1 MPSEKVSTGLPEGR
15 VSTGNPELDTMLQGG
30 LVGRRPYL
38 IVGPSGTGKTT
49 VALQFLCEGVRHG
62 ERVLLVTVEEP
73 PNETRI
79 NHRGLGPALDE
90 VDVFDAIPDI
100 MRYERAPFKDIASVR
115 NATPFKEIPLTIRT
129 SPELSAVEVTMAGLE
144 QMLRTEVVRRGY
156 SRIAVD
162 SLTALQY
169 FCMKG
174 FDPIAGAQAFL
185 RFLSD
190 LRVTTLLTVESPLED
205 VETPERMLAR
215 GEIRLFR
222 WELESRSVRAI
233 GVEKFRGSPHDV
245 RLHPYRIGPHGID
258 IQLSTTISRDTRQI
272 IEAVHTTERTVVAPP
287 ADSAEE
293 TTSPVDPLADEVRD
307 LVLVGADVRP
317 VRVELE
323 SALGAVTA
331 GDLDAARGHLSR
343 VSACVI
349 GLVDGLRGEVARS
362 AGPDPKVAEAYQRI
376 RQRSESARTGLPPLR
391 LPPRRILEVQLA
403 WVLSLIPP
411 APTEPMAPVDE
422 SSLARAGVW
431 DSAVAE
437 RPAPVGEEGAVVED
451 DAGMPSTPA
460 GPAVD
465 ASLPSSIESPGA
477 EPEVEPTATVI
488 GPDLGTSS
496 RTLAEL
502 PEGPDAT
509 VARDRAESPGLVA
522 ALVPTPGGAVG
533 APSNGTDRFFSPI
546 ARETTPASPIPER
559 SSGAGRS
566 GWAPEGAV
574 AGGEPGAVPLE
585 AGPQPSAAVDSSR
598 SRPPMSP
605 ESAAAATP
613 RPVPPLPVAFPD
625 RKLVSA
631 STRPELGV
639 DRFPP
644 LENRPVSD
652 GGRPPLPTILG
663 PASIET
669 TSPAFERGP
678 TPATTPAPAL
688 TGATVGA
695 VPAEGAS
702 VRGRPSTKPASA
714 AKRRRRPSESGRA
727 GPSRP
732 RREEVP
738 APPATIGGPAPAA
751 ASPPTEAT
759 GALPVATGPSTK
771 PKRRAPRKRKAPT
784 VLAATAVA
792 IPPAD
797 PSPAAPPAAEPVDP
811 PVPAESTT
819 RTEGP

>member
-1 MPSEKVSTGLPEGR
+1 MPSEKGSTGLPEGR
-15 VSTGNPELDTMLQGG
+15 VSTGNPGLDTMLHGG
-30 LVGRRPYL
+30 LVARRPYL

-49 VALQFLCEGVRHG
+49 VALQFLCEGIRHR

-115 NATPFKEIPLTIRT
+115 NATPFGEVPLSIRS

-144 QMLRTEVVRRGY
+144 QMLRTEVVRKGY

-174 FDPIAGAQAFL
+174 FDPIGGAQAFL

-272 IEAVHTTERTVVAPP
+272 IEATHATERTVVAPP
-287 ADSAEE
+287 EGSAEE

-323 SALGAVTA
+323 SALSAVTT

-343 VSACVI
+343 VSSFVL
-349 GLVDGLRGEVARS
+349 GLIDGLRGEVARP

-403 WVLSLIPP
+403 WVLSLIPA
-411 APTEPMAPVDE
+411 APSEATEPAGGAPI
-422 SSLARAGVW
+422 ARAEAWAGAEGV
-431 DSAVAE
+431 
-437 RPAPVGEEGAVVED
+437 PVVED
-451 DAGMPSTPA
+451 DGRSPSAPA
-460 GPAVD
+460 EPAVD
-465 ASLPSSIESPGA
+465 AGPSPPIEVPVAGS
-477 EPEVEPTATVI
+477 EVEPATAAL
-488 GPDLGTSS
+488 GPDLGTPPG
-496 RTLAEL
+496 TLPEL
-502 PEGPDAT
+502 PEVPDAT
-509 VARDRAESPGLVA
+509 VARGRSEPHGVEA
-522 ALVPTPGGAVG
+522 APVTAPVG
-533 APSNGTDRFFSPI
+533 DSGPASNGTDRISSPI
-546 ARETTPASPIPER
+546 ARETVALSAVPGTSSVVARAGSAPLGAVTRSEPGAIPAPAGPVPSAPVASYRER
-559 SSGAGRS
+559 SSTSLAS
-566 GWAPEGAV
+566 T
-574 AGGEPGAVPLE
+574 
-585 AGPQPSAAVDSSR
+585 
-598 SRPPMSP
+598 
-605 ESAAAATP
+605 AAAAP
-613 RPVPPLPVAFPD
+613 RPVPRLPVASPE
-625 RKLVSA
+625 RRLPPAPTAPEPGGERIPPSE
-631 STRPELGV
+631 TRPASE
-639 DRFPP
+639 
-644 LENRPVSD
+644 
-652 GGRPPLPTILG
+652 GGRPPLPTLLVPG
-663 PASIET
+663 VVGT
-669 TSPAFERGP
+669 TSPALDPG
-678 TPATTPAPAL
+678 TLSATLPALPALEVTGAPAA
-688 TGATVGA
+688 ATPG
-695 VPAEGAS
+695 EGAAARS
-702 VRGRPSTKPASA
+702 RPSTKPASA
-714 AKRRRRPSESGRA
+714 AKRRRRPSESGRT
-727 GPSRP
+727 GPSQSP
-732 RREEVP
+732 REEVP
-738 APPATIGGPAPAA
+738 APPAAAEGSAPTTG
-751 ASPPTEAT
+751 SPPVDAT
-759 GALPVATGPSTK
+759 GSLPVATGPSTK

-784 VLAATAVA
+784 VLAATAVST
-792 IPPAD
+792 PPTD
-797 PSPAAPPAAEPVDP
+797 PPPAAPPAAEPAARP
-811 PVPAESTT
+811 PPSETPT
-819 RTEGP
+819 QTEAP

>member
-15 VSTGNPELDTMLQGG
+15 VSTGNPGLDTMLHGG
-30 LVGRRPYL
+30 LVARRPYL

-49 VALQFLCEGVRHG
+49 VALQFLCEGIRHR

-115 NATPFKEIPLTIRT
+115 NATPFNEIPLSIRS

-144 QMLRTEVVRRGY
+144 QMLRTEVVRKGY

-272 IEAVHTTERTVVAPP
+272 IEATHATERTVVAPP
-287 ADSAEE
+287 EGSAEE

-323 SALGAVTA
+323 SALSAVTT
-331 GDLDAARGHLSR
+331 GDLDAATGHLSR
-343 VSACVI
+343 VSSFVL
-349 GLVDGLRGEVARS
+349 GLIDGLRGEVARP

-403 WVLSLIPP
+403 WVLSLIPT
-411 APTEPMAPVDE
+411 APSEATEPAVGAP
-422 SSLARAGVW
+422 LARAGAWAGADEVPVVG
-431 DSAVAE
+431 DDGRLPSAPAE
-437 RPAPVGEEGAVVED
+437 
-451 DAGMPSTPA
+451 
-460 GPAVD
+460 PAVD
-465 ASLPSSIESPGA
+465 AGPSPPLEVPVTGSA
-477 EPEVEPTATVI
+477 VEPATAAL
-488 GPDLGTSS
+488 GPDLGTPPG
-496 RTLAEL
+496 TLREL
-502 PEGPDAT
+502 PEVPDAT
-509 VARDRAESPGLVA
+509 VARDRPEPQGPEV
-522 ALVPTPGGAVG
+522 ALVPAPVG
-533 APSNGTDRFFSPI
+533 ASVPASNGTDQIPSPI
-546 ARETTPASPIPER
+546 AREAVALSAVPGTSSVVARTASAPLGSVTRSEPGAIPAPAGPVPSAPVASYPER
-559 SSGAGRS
+559 SSTSLAS
-566 GWAPEGAV
+566 T
-574 AGGEPGAVPLE
+574 
-585 AGPQPSAAVDSSR
+585 
-598 SRPPMSP
+598 
-605 ESAAAATP
+605 AAAAP
-613 RPVPPLPVAFPD
+613 RPVPRLPVASPD
-625 RKLVSA
+625 RRLPPA
-631 STRPELGV
+631 PTAPEPGGE
-639 DRFPP
+639 RIPP
-644 LENRPVSD
+644 SENRPASE
-652 GGRPPLPTILG
+652 GGRPPLPTLLVPG
-663 PASIET
+663 VVGT
-669 TSPAFERGP
+669 TSPALDPG
-678 TPATTPAPAL
+678 TLSATLPALEVTGAPAAAAP
-688 TGATVGA
+688 G
-695 VPAEGAS
+695 EGAS
-702 VRGRPSTKPASA
+702 ARSRPSTKPASA
-714 AKRRRRPSESGRA
+714 AKRRRRPSESGRT
-727 GPSRP
+727 GPSRSP
-732 RREEVP
+732 REEVP
-738 APPATIGGPAPAA
+738 APPAAPEGSGPTTGP
-751 ASPPTEAT
+751 SPVDAT
-759 GALPVATGPSTK
+759 GSLPVATGPSTK

-784 VLAATAVA
+784 VLAATAVST
-792 IPPAD
+792 PPTD
-797 PSPAAPPAAEPVDP
+797 PPPAAPPATG
-811 PVPAESTT
+811 PAARPHPSESTT
-819 RTEGP
+819 PTEGP